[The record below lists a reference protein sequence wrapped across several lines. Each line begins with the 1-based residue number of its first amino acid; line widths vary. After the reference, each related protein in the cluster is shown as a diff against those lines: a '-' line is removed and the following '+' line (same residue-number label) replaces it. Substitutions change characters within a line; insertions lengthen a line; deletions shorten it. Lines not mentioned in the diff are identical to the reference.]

1 MADYVLK
8 GPLDREL
15 PLGLSLPLIAVL
27 GILSGQGITIGLRT

>member
-15 PLGLSLPLIAVL
+15 PFSLSIPSIAVL
-27 GILSGQGITIGLRT
+27 GILSGQGITVGLRK